1 MPERAVYVERTWAPA
16 WVLILIWAACLVGM
30 VSMIYGAYTQAVLG
44 RPFGNDPGPTWLLVG
59 SSVIFLLIPTLI
71 TLLGSRLDVEVW
83 RDRVIVAFGP
93 LRAIR
98 RSVPY
103 EEIEE
108 IEAVTYRPIRD
119 FGGWGIRFRPGR
131 TAWTVRGNK
140 AVRLRLDS
148 GRDFYVGSRFPHRLA
163 ERIEVAQQFHEPKSK
178 R

>member
-16 WVLILIWAACLVGM
+16 WVLILIWGACLVGM
-30 VSMIYGAYTQAVLG
+30 ASMVYGAYTRAVLG
-44 RPFGNDPGPTWLLVG
+44 RPFGSDSGPTWLLVAG
-59 SSVIFLLIPTLI
+59 PALFLLIPILI

-83 RDRVIVAFGP
+83 QDRLVVAFGP
-93 LRAIR
+93 VGLIR
-98 RSVPY
+98 RSIDY
-103 EEIEE
+103 GEILA

-148 GRDFYVGSRFPHRLA
+148 GKDFYLGSRFPHRLA
-163 ERIEVAQQFHEPKSK
+163 ERIHVAQQLHESRRPG
-178 R
+178 